1 MIHLKHFLTIFLF
14 LSTLTI
20 YAQTWDFLKA
30 DTTDANKTYP
40 RQIFGQTK
48 VHFGGHFSTGVDGL
62 EEVERNYFS
71 ALELR
76 VGWKGYGRKKWHKLF
91 GYPNYGFGLYQAT
104 FFPEANILGSPSAMY
119 GFFNAPFR
127 RYKKWSLMY
136 DLGVG
141 LAYDFFGY
149 DPKDNPDQTA
159 IGSEFNVYFTV
170 SVEGEF
176 KISPRIDGTVGL
188 LFTHFSNGRTRTPNK
203 GVNLYG
209 LNAGIKYN
217 FNTYIPKK
225 GSQFV
230 DSKKD
235 PRLAYID
242 HTFGE
247 FKPFWEYYTFV
258 AGGWST
264 SPYDI
269 QDREL
274 YYGVG
279 TIAFD
284 VARHYS
290 YKGKYGIGIDVFHD
304 GSLVE
309 EYQSQYPNGVPNS
322 KLWYAGIHFS
332 HELLIHRITL
342 VTQVG
347 IPFTNVEGRGGWY
360 ARVGG
365 RYDFSRKF
373 FAHLALKTPGGFIAD
388 FVEWGVGFRMYSNN
402 KDPRM

>member
-1 MIHLKHFLTIFLF
+1 MHIKQLSLSVCFILLFSITIQ
-14 LSTLTI
+14 
-20 YAQTWDFLKA
+20 AQTYDFLKS
-30 DTTDANKTYP
+30 DTTDSNKTMP

-48 VHFGGHFSTGVDGL
+48 VHWGGHFSTGVDGL
-62 EEVERNYFS
+62 EEVENNYFS

-76 VGWKGYGRKKWHKLF
+76 VGWKGYGRKKWQELF
-91 GYPNYGFGLYQAT
+91 GYPSYGFGLYQAT
-104 FFPEANILGSPSAMY
+104 FYPEANILGSPSAVY
-119 GFFNAPFR
+119 GFFNAPFK
-127 RYKKWSLMY
+127 RYNKWSLNY

-149 DPKDNPDQTA
+149 DPKENPDQTA

-170 SVEGEF
+170 SVEGQF
-176 KISPRIDGTVGL
+176 KISRRLDGTAGL

-209 LNAGIKYN
+209 LDLGVKYN
-217 FNTYIPKK
+217 FNGYVPKK
-225 GSQFV
+225 GGRSL
-230 DSKKD
+230 KKD
-235 PRLAYID
+235 QDPRVKTVQYDLP
-242 HTFGE
+242 E
-247 FKPFWEYYTFV
+247 FQPFWEYYVFG
-258 AGGWST
+258 AGGWNT

-269 QDREL
+269 EDREK
-274 YYGVG
+274 YYGVA
-279 TIAFD
+279 TIGMD

-290 YKGKYGIGIDVFHD
+290 YKGKFGLGIDIFRD

-322 KLWYAGIHFS
+322 KLWYAGIHVS
-332 HELLIHRITL
+332 HELLVHRFTL

-347 IPFTNVEGRGGWY
+347 VPFMNVEGRGGWY

-365 RYDFSRKF
+365 RYDLTRKI

-388 FVEWGVGFRMYSNN
+388 FVEWGIGFRMYGKKGPN
-402 KDPRM
+402 M